1 MDLAV
6 GMLLC
11 GWPLGR
17 GLEFFLLWYCTCVT
31 VEFCMTYHHMG
42 VSLVL
47 VPLCHMGRPGFFSEL
62 VSVVLTLGL
71 WLLDILLLPS
81 DVLQVPEALSWQVVI
96 FLAMVVLVLLPL
108 EVELEVMLVL
118 GARPIVK

>member
-1 MDLAV
+1 M
-6 GMLLC
+6 
-11 GWPLGR
+11 
-17 GLEFFLLWYCTCVT
+17 
-31 VEFCMTYHHMG
+31 
-42 VSLVL
+42 VL
-47 VPLCHMGRPGFFSEL
+47 S
-62 VSVVLTLGL
+62 LGL

-108 EVELEVMLVL
+108 EVEQEVMLVL